1 MTIIRN
7 TNMKATNN
15 KKAKRYI
22 KPEISCCTIEPTYLA
37 MSSSEYY
44 EKDIPHSEEFYDGE
58 LE

>member
-1 MTIIRN
+1 
-7 TNMKATNN
+7 MKATNN

-44 EKDIPHSEEFYDGE
+44 EKDIPQSEEFYDGE